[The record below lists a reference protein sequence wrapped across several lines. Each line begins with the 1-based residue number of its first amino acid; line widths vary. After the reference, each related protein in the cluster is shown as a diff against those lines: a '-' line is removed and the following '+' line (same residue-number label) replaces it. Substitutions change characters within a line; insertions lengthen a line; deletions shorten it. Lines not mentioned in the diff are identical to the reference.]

1 MSKEETSEKKTEP
14 DKKAST
20 SEESSTSVEKTDESS
35 KIEPK
40 PKEYTP
46 DEIESI
52 ANMVE
57 TPRDQT
63 PPYNPKFILSKEF
76 KGTSNYEHGIE
87 IVKQDLQKTID
98 SAQDPESLSRAKE
111 EMRKLDYLYQNFNIG
126 MNVFRTAKGG
136 RDKLRV

>member
-1 MSKEETSEKKTEP
+1 MYKRYKRDKT
-14 DKKAST
+14 ASA
-20 SEESSTSVEKTDESS
+20 SEESLTSVEKTDASS
-35 KIEPK
+35 EIK

-57 TPRDQT
+57 TPGDQT

-87 IVKQDLQKTID
+87 TVKQDLQKTID
-98 SAQDPESLSRAKE
+98 SAQDPASLSRAKE

>member
-14 DKKAST
+14 DKKASA

-63 PPYNPKFILSKEF
+63 PPYNPKFIS
-76 KGTSNYEHGIE
+76 
-87 IVKQDLQKTID
+87 QKSSTEPPITN
-98 SAQDPESLSRAKE
+98 
-111 EMRKLDYLYQNFNIG
+111 MG
-126 MNVFRTAKGG
+126 
-136 RDKLRV
+136 

>member
-1 MSKEETSEKKTEP
+1 MSILTLYNIASFIMFKT
-14 DKKAST
+14 
-20 SEESSTSVEKTDESS
+20 VE
-35 KIEPK
+35 
-40 PKEYTP
+40 
-46 DEIESI
+46 
-52 ANMVE
+52 
-57 TPRDQT
+57 RF
-63 PPYNPKFILSKEF
+63 KFILSKEF